1 MAHLGD
7 AFRRRRHDVRTR
19 LRRIRRRTV
28 GLIPVS
34 PSGVID
40 SDSLTRLVF
49 RALRRCCPRCG
60 SRRAWFE
67 NWFRQGERCTH
78 CGLRR
83 TRGVEGHELGALTV
97 ALVVN
102 IGLVIVAVAVAVA
115 LTVPDVP
122 VVTLYVVLASAAI
135 VTPLVT
141 WPITHTIWMAIDL
154 RVRPVDPRE
163 AAEASEWVVSSG
175 SAEADRTSDRSNA

>member
-1 MAHLGD
+1 M
-7 AFRRRRHDVRTR
+7 
-19 LRRIRRRTV
+19 
-28 GLIPVS
+28 
-34 PSGVID
+34 
-40 SDSLTRLVF
+40 
-49 RALRRCCPRCG
+49 
-60 SRRAWFE
+60 
-67 NWFRQGERCTH
+67 
-78 CGLRR
+78 
-83 TRGVEGHELGALTV
+83 
-97 ALVVN
+97 VN

-154 RVRPVDPRE
+154 WVRPVDPRE